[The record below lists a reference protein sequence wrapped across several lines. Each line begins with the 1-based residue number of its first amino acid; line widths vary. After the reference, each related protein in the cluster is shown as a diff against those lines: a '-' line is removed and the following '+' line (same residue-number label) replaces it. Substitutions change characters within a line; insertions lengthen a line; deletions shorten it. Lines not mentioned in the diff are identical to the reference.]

1 MYTNVL
7 RRLIMAE
14 LFLDCIGE
22 ACPVPLIKAQ
32 QELATMQT
40 GDRLT
45 INVDHTCAIK
55 NIPDWCGKLGY
66 PTELKETGE
75 GEWDIIIKKTSLSGQ
90 ESV

>member
-45 INVDHTCAIK
+45 INVDTAFRDRGFVLLPPC
-55 NIPDWCGKLGY
+55 
-66 PTELKETGE
+66 ETP
-75 GEWDIIIKKTSLSGQ
+75 S
-90 ESV
+90 